1 MVFCARWNGS
11 AQAKDPSAH
20 STQENFV
27 NALKTTPTTPEL
39 SASRRRLLATG
50 DVRIRRRNLGKPR
63 RRVTV
68 SRPDI
73 RASFAQWAARA
84 NSLQGSDIYQI
95 NDSVK
100 TVEDW
105 PKATI
110 FKDASGSQ
118 PREFAAGDADEEMR
132 T

>member
-1 MVFCARWNGS
+1 M
-11 AQAKDPSAH
+11 
-20 STQENFV
+20 
-27 NALKTTPTTPEL
+27 
-39 SASRRRLLATG
+39 
-50 DVRIRRRNLGKPR
+50 
-63 RRVTV
+63 